1 MTREQLID
9 YLESVLSPSGRA
21 VTVADFNLIPDIL
34 SALRGPQPDPDTGL
48 VPCGCGGKAEIRKWE
63 WANDAYIAGCTVC
76 DANVDFPY
84 DIDETD
90 KIISDWN
97 RAMGRRTEKMNRLT
111 FTKEFKKHE
120 EIGRILCLKPEKL
133 IEWEEKLS
141 QYEDI
146 GEPKELI
153 KRPSLDENGL
163 AQCGC
168 GGNARIKH
176 DRFVFIKVHRRK
188 CWRDCPIRNRHC

>member
-1 MTREQLID
+1 
-9 YLESVLSPSGRA
+9 
-21 VTVADFNLIPDIL
+21 
-34 SALRGPQPDPDTGL
+34 
-48 VPCGCGGKAEIRKWE
+48 
-63 WANDAYIAGCTVC
+63 
-76 DANVDFPY
+76 
-84 DIDETD
+84 
-90 KIISDWN
+90 
-97 RAMGRRTEKMNRLT
+97 MNRLT

-120 EIGRILCLKPEKL
+120 EIGHILCLKPEKL

-168 GGNARIKH
+168 GG
-176 DRFVFIKVHRRK
+176 KVRVECYPEWAGMSKAYQVDCFNCHVGTMPCQTAEQAK
-188 CWRDCPIRNRHC
+188 IAWNTAMGWRAKE

>member
-1 MTREQLID
+1 
-9 YLESVLSPSGRA
+9 GR
-21 VTVADFNLIPDIL
+21 
-34 SALRGPQPDPDTGL
+34 
-48 VPCGCGGKAEIRKWE
+48 
-63 WANDAYIAGCTVC
+63 
-76 DANVDFPY
+76 
-84 DIDETD
+84 
-90 KIISDWN
+90 
-97 RAMGRRTEKMNRLT
+97 MNRLT

-120 EIGRILCLKPEKL
+120 EIGHILCLKPEKL

-176 DRFVFIKVHRRK
+176 DGSYSSK
-188 CWRDCPIRNRHC
+188 CIVENAGGTVRYESATVEYPGHTHAWVECDNDKCRCSVGYSGGLIFQTDDEARDAWNTAMSGGTYEQG

>member
-1 MTREQLID
+1 
-9 YLESVLSPSGRA
+9 
-21 VTVADFNLIPDIL
+21 
-34 SALRGPQPDPDTGL
+34 
-48 VPCGCGGKAEIRKWE
+48 
-63 WANDAYIAGCTVC
+63 
-76 DANVDFPY
+76 
-84 DIDETD
+84 
-90 KIISDWN
+90 
-97 RAMGRRTEKMNRLT
+97 MNRLT

-120 EIGRILCLKPEKL
+120 EIGHILCLKPEKL

-168 GGNARIKH
+168 GGVPEYQIQTARFQHEVSVGCPKCFASSAHAIAQH
-176 DRFVFIKVHRRK
+176 DQPVEGLKMIARENWNTAMG
-188 CWRDCPIRNRHC
+188 WREKG